1 MLTLKRLLFVVS
13 MCCLVA
19 TANAAP
25 EGDAKAAYDKGDYEQ
40 ALKILRPLAAQGYAV
55 AQNNIGSMYVKGQG
69 VAQNDQ
75 EALKWFRL
83 AATQGYATAQNN
95 IGGMYVKGQG
105 VAQNYQEAL
114 KWFRLAAAQGLAD
127 AQYGIGGMYLLGREV
142 AQNDQE
148 ALKWF
153 RLAAAQWHADAQ
165 HGIGAMYLSG
175 RGVIQNDQEALKW
188 FRLAAAQGLANAQYG
203 IGGIYLLGREV
214 AQNDQEAL
222 KWFRLAAAQGHAGA
236 IKGLKSPSMVAAAQN
251 STPDRRST
259 SIKTGTQQEEQV
271 SIETNRKTEQPRR
284 TATRNETPERT
295 SLPKSVFNAS
305 TPQHYDSFYTS
316 EAFLLPK
323 SVFNASTP
331 QSDVSTQQ
339 EEQVSI
345 KTNQKTEQPRRTATR
360 TETPE
365 RTSPPK
371 LVFNSSTP
379 KSDGTVELSGRV
391 ISDANIS
398 EILINGRAL
407 EVSLG
412 GDNSFTVTRGLPMG
426 AVTSYRL
433 SVMDEYGQKAEKE
446 INVERAAIQYAE
458 QVAPLNPRKL
468 KAQANPNAVALI
480 IGIEAYSRLPQAQYA
495 DSDATHFYDYASQ
508 SLGVPPHKIKLL
520 TDTKANRIDLLLAM
534 RSWMRTE
541 VNGKSDVYI
550 FFAGHGLA
558 SADGSKTYLLPADG
572 DRDLLDETSILR
584 DDLIASAK
592 GAKTITLFLDTCYS
606 GGTRT
611 NEILLADARPIAIV
625 PDKSALPSNVTVLA
639 AASGAQLSSTY
650 EAAQQGLF
658 SYWLMKGL
666 EGDADANQDKKITTG
681 ELHEYVAK
689 QVGPMA
695 QRRNRQQDPQL
706 MGDSTR
712 VLVSY

>member
-1 MLTLKRLLFVVS
+1 MRTLKRLLLAAS
-13 MCCLVA
+13 MCCLVWISGCASLARLDAANTYLSGDHEKAAKLYLPLAEQGDAHSQYMLGATYFTGTKVQQDLQVALKWLRMSAAQGNSNAQILLKNEFMVRAAQDSQYQRFDSPRKTPSPA

-25 EGDAKAAYDKGDYEQ
+25 IDDAYASYRRGDYAQ
-40 ALKILRPLAAQGYAV
+40 ALELYRPLAAEGNAN
-55 AQNNIGSMYVKGQG
+55 AQNSLGWMYHKGQG
-69 VAQNDQ
+69 VTQNNQ
-75 EALKWFRL
+75 EAVKWLKLSAVQGL
-83 AATQGYATAQNN
+83 AYAQSNLGYMYLNGYGVTQDHQD
-95 IGGMYVKGQG
+95 
-105 VAQNYQEAL
+105 AL
-114 KWFRLAAAQGLAD
+114 KLFRLAAAQGEPNA
-127 AQYGIGGMYLLGREV
+127 IE
-142 AQNDQE
+142 N
-148 ALKWF
+148 LK
-153 RLAAAQWHADAQ
+153 LP
-165 HGIGAMYLSG
+165 G
-175 RGVIQNDQEALKW
+175 
-188 FRLAAAQGLANAQYG
+188 
-203 IGGIYLLGREV
+203 
-214 AQNDQEAL
+214 
-222 KWFRLAAAQGHAGA
+222 
-236 IKGLKSPSMVAAAQN
+236 MVAAAARQSN
-251 STPDRRST
+251 DSKYSSNFNWQPVHDPQSQESQHPPRST

-271 SIETNRKTEQPRR
+271 SIKTNRKTEQ
-284 TATRNETPERT
+284 
-295 SLPKSVFNAS
+295 S
-305 TPQHYDSFYTS
+305 
-316 EAFLLPK
+316 
-323 SVFNASTP
+323 
-331 QSDVSTQQ
+331 
-339 EEQVSI
+339 
-345 KTNQKTEQPRRTATR
+345 RRTATR

-365 RTSPPK
+365 RVSPPK
-371 LVFNSSTP
+371 LVFSSSTP

-412 GDNSFTVTRGLPMG
+412 RDNSFTVTRGLPMG

-433 SVMDEYGQKAEKE
+433 SVMDEYGQKAETE

-468 KAQANPNAVALI
+468 KAQTNPNAVALI
-480 IGIEAYSRLPQAQYA
+480 IGVESYLSLPQAQYA
-495 DSDATHFYDYASQ
+495 DSDATHFYDYANQ
-508 SLGVPPHKIKLL
+508 SLGVPPNKIKLL
-520 TDTKANRIDLLLAM
+520 TDSKANRTELLKAM

-572 DRDLLDETSILR
+572 DRDLLEETSILR

-592 GAKTITLFLDTCYS
+592 GAKTITMFLDTCYS

-611 NEILLADARPIAIV
+611 NEVLLADARPIAIV

-666 EGDADANQDKKITTG
+666 EGDADANKDKKITTG
-681 ELHEYVAK
+681 ELHEYVAR

-712 VLVSY
+712 VLVNY

>member
-1 MLTLKRLLFVVS
+1 MITLTLKRLLLAAS
-13 MCCLVA
+13 ICCLVA

-25 EGDAKAAYDKGDYEQ
+25 MDDALAAHQRGDYAQ
-40 ALKILRPLAAQGYAV
+40 ALNILRPLAAQGNV
-55 AQNNIGSMYVKGQG
+55 RAQFSIGAMYDSGHGVTQDYQEALKWYRLAANQGNASAQYNIGASLYYAEGVTQSYQEALKWSRLAAAKGAEAQYNIGVMYYNGQG
-69 VAQNDQ
+69 VTKNHQ
-75 EALKWFRL
+75 EALKWFRH
-83 AATQGYATAQNN
+83 AADQGNADAIEN
-95 IGGMYVKGQG
+95 
-105 VAQNYQEAL
+105 L
-114 KWFRLAAAQGLAD
+114 KLPNMIAAA
-127 AQYGIGGMYLLGREV
+127 R
-142 AQNDQE
+142 
-148 ALKWF
+148 
-153 RLAAAQWHADAQ
+153 
-165 HGIGAMYLSG
+165 
-175 RGVIQNDQEALKW
+175 
-188 FRLAAAQGLANAQYG
+188 
-203 IGGIYLLGREV
+203 
-214 AQNDQEAL
+214 
-222 KWFRLAAAQGHAGA
+222 
-236 IKGLKSPSMVAAAQN
+236 N

-271 SIETNRKTEQPRR
+271 SIKTNQKIDQPRR
-284 TATRNETPERT
+284 TAN
-295 SLPKSVFNAS
+295 
-305 TPQHYDSFYTS
+305 
-316 EAFLLPK
+316 
-323 SVFNASTP
+323 
-331 QSDVSTQQ
+331 
-339 EEQVSI
+339 
-345 KTNQKTEQPRRTATR
+345 R
-360 TETPE
+360 TETPKE
-365 RTSPPK
+365 VSQQSSNSNWQPVDSHQPHQRASPPK
-371 LVFNSSTP
+371 LVFDASAP
-379 KSDGTVELSGRV
+379 KSDGTVELSGHV
-391 ISDANIS
+391 ISDASIS

-412 GDNSFTVTRGLPMG
+412 RDKSFTVTRGLPMG

-433 SVMDEYGQKAEKE
+433 SVMDEYGQKADAE

-468 KAQANPNAVALI
+468 KAHANPNAVALI
-480 IGIEAYSRLPQAQYA
+480 IGVESYSNLPPAQYA
-495 DSDATHFYDYASQ
+495 DSDANQFYDYANQ

-520 TDTKANRIDLLLAM
+520 TDSKANRTELLKAM
-534 RSWMRTE
+534 RSWMKTE

-592 GAKTITLFLDTCYS
+592 GAKTITMFLDTCYS

-611 NEILLADARPIAIV
+611 NEVLLADARPIAIV
-625 PDKSALPSNVTVLA
+625 PDMKALPSNVTVLA

-666 EGDADANQDKKITTG
+666 EGDADTNKDKKITAG

-695 QRRNRQQDPQL
+695 QRRNRQQNPQL

>member
-1 MLTLKRLLFVVS
+1 V
-13 MCCLVA
+13 
-19 TANAAP
+19 
-25 EGDAKAAYDKGDYEQ
+25 
-40 ALKILRPLAAQGYAV
+40 
-55 AQNNIGSMYVKGQG
+55 
-69 VAQNDQ
+69 
-75 EALKWFRL
+75 
-83 AATQGYATAQNN
+83 
-95 IGGMYVKGQG
+95 
-105 VAQNYQEAL
+105 
-114 KWFRLAAAQGLAD
+114 
-127 AQYGIGGMYLLGREV
+127 
-142 AQNDQE
+142 
-148 ALKWF
+148 
-153 RLAAAQWHADAQ
+153 
-165 HGIGAMYLSG
+165 
-175 RGVIQNDQEALKW
+175 
-188 FRLAAAQGLANAQYG
+188 
-203 IGGIYLLGREV
+203 
-214 AQNDQEAL
+214 
-222 KWFRLAAAQGHAGA
+222 
-236 IKGLKSPSMVAAAQN
+236 
-251 STPDRRST
+251 
-259 SIKTGTQQEEQV
+259 GTQQEEQV
-271 SIETNRKTEQPRR
+271 NIKATRKTEQPKRI
-284 TATRNETPERT
+284 A
-295 SLPKSVFNAS
+295 A
-305 TPQHYDSFYTS
+305 
-316 EAFLLPK
+316 
-323 SVFNASTP
+323 
-331 QSDVSTQQ
+331 
-339 EEQVSI
+339 
-345 KTNQKTEQPRRTATR
+345 R

-365 RTSPPK
+365 RASPPK
-371 LVFNSSTP
+371 LIFKSSVP

-391 ISDANIS
+391 ISDASIS
-398 EILINGRAL
+398 EVSINGRAL

-412 GDNSFTVTRGLPMG
+412 NDNSFKITRLPPMG
-426 AVTSYRL
+426 VVTSYRL
-433 SVMDEYGQKAEKE
+433 SVSDEYGQKVEKE

-468 KAQANPNAVALI
+468 KAQTNPNAVALI

-495 DSDATHFYDYASQ
+495 DSDATHFYDYANQ

-534 RSWMRTE
+534 RSWMKTE

-592 GAKTITLFLDTCYS
+592 GAKTITMFLDTCYS

-625 PDKSALPSNVTVLA
+625 PDKSALPPNVTVLA
-639 AASGAQLSSTY
+639 AASGSQLSSTY

-666 EGDADANQDKKITTG
+666 EGDADANKDKKITTG